1 MSDPE
6 HIYQSC
12 FDLRWH
18 FNPAAATEAG
28 VVGQNTRLGDYD
40 TESMRAHMAA
50 FRSMAFAVEA
60 LELDDVE
67 AEIDRIALL
76 NDLRSTI
83 FRFEHEQPHVRNPT
97 FWLSHLYQAL
107 YALLDRQD
115 GPAEQLAADAMARLR
130 AMPPFLQAAQVT
142 IRDPAPILLDT
153 AESMIGGGEVLLGQ
167 VAQFCRVA
175 GVELSEVDAAAAEAD
190 VALARFGLALKADIA
205 VSEDPHSFAIGEDQ
219 FNRRLHFEYA
229 LSGSAPE
236 LWRYGLHLVEEVE
249 SSLERTAREINPN
262 ATWRAQAERLRA
274 EAPVP
279 ANLIEYYRGAM
290 ERAREFVLQHDLVN
304 VPAAPL
310 EVVPTPEFI
319 RPLVPFAAYSPPGP
333 YSPVRSGRFYV
344 TPQNGSGQP
353 AHRSVY
359 ELDSM
364 ALHEGYPGHHL
375 HMLTLQSLPSMVR
388 RVLWS
393 PLTVEGWA
401 LYCEDMMGEE
411 GFYQDPATRLFQQ
424 IHLLWRAVRII
435 LDIGLHTRN
444 MTPAAAILYLMEK
457 VPMDRSEAVAEV
469 RRYCGM
475 PTYQLCYAV
484 GRRDIRALRE
494 EFRARAGSTFSLRR
508 FHDTLL
514 TYGGLPISL
523 ARWGMDLEQ
532 ET

>member
-1 MSDPE
+1 
-6 HIYQSC
+6 
-12 FDLRWH
+12 
-18 FNPAAATEAG
+18 
-28 VVGQNTRLGDYD
+28 
-40 TESMRAHMAA
+40 
-50 FRSMAFAVEA
+50 
-60 LELDDVE
+60 
-67 AEIDRIALL
+67 
-76 NDLRSTI
+76 
-83 FRFEHEQPHVRNPT
+83 
-97 FWLSHLYQAL
+97 
-107 YALLDRQD
+107 
-115 GPAEQLAADAMARLR
+115 
-130 AMPPFLQAAQVT
+130 
-142 IRDPAPILLDT
+142 
-153 AESMIGGGEVLLGQ
+153 
-167 VAQFCRVA
+167 
-175 GVELSEVDAAAAEAD
+175 
-190 VALARFGLALKADIA
+190 
-205 VSEDPHSFAIGEDQ
+205 
-219 FNRRLHFEYA
+219 
-229 LSGSAPE
+229 
-236 LWRYGLHLVEEVE
+236 
-249 SSLERTAREINPN
+249 
-262 ATWRAQAERLRA
+262 
-274 EAPVP
+274 
-279 ANLIEYYRGAM
+279 
-290 ERAREFVLQHDLVN
+290 
-304 VPAAPL
+304 
-310 EVVPTPEFI
+310 
-319 RPLVPFAAYSPPGP
+319 
-333 YSPVRSGRFYV
+333 
-344 TPQNGSGQP
+344 
-353 AHRSVY
+353 
-359 ELDSM
+359 M

-494 EFRARAGSTFSLRR
+494 EFRARAGSAFSLRR